1 MTELP
6 ERLAALLE
14 RPSPCLL
21 ATVNPD
27 GSPQLTQTWVDT
39 DSQHILI
46 NTVQGHRKLKNIER
60 DPRVAVS
67 ILDPDDTASY
77 YSVRGTVTSTTT
89 DGARDSIERLSRRY
103 TGGPYRSYSGN
114 DAEVRVLITIRVDAI
129 INQPWG

>member
-6 ERLAALLE
+6 GRLLALLE
-14 RPSPCLL
+14 GPSPCLL

-39 DSQHILI
+39 DSTHILI

-77 YSVRGTVTSTTT
+77 YSVRGTVTSTST
-89 DGARDSIERLSRRY
+89 DGARDSIDRLSRRY
-103 TGGPYRSYSGN
+103 TGEPYRSYSGN
-114 DAEVRVLITIRVDAI
+114 DAEVRVLLTNRVDAI
-129 INQPWG
+129 IAQPWG